1 MQLHYINGEPTPETA
16 RHINNTNAI
25 RSLERE
31 LGLEKCDLYSL
42 PWNDIKALYDGGKL
56 TYQQLEVV
64 YNRMKAY
71 DPSIYDTHLDENG
84 EMQDGRIMNKRE
96 RAKQIKEMLGR

>member
-1 MQLHYINGEPTPETA
+1 MQLHYINGEPTPETTQ
-16 RHINNTNAI
+16 RINNNNAI

-31 LGLEKCDLYSL
+31 LGLQVNGLYLL

-56 TYQQLEVV
+56 TYQQLEII
-64 YNRMKAY
+64 YNRKKTY
-71 DPSIYDTHLDENG
+71 DTSIHNTHLDENG
-84 EMQDGRIMNKRE
+84 EMQDGRIMTKRE